1 MIKNRANKPW
11 RVAVVVQRYGE
22 EVGGGAEQ
30 HARWLAEH
38 LLPWAEVHAITT
50 CALDYTTWANHYP
63 AGHTTLNG
71 VKVHRFAVDKPRDW
85 ASFQRLTAQ
94 TVQSKHS
101 VLDELEWMRY
111 QGPLSTPLLNYLQE
125 AYPRFD
131 LFIFFTYVYAT
142 TFFGLPLVCDKAIL
156 VPTAHDEP
164 YLYLSLFRS
173 LFHLPR
179 VIVYNTETERE
190 LVGRVTRNQMIPQVV
205 AGIGINVPADMS
217 AARFRQKHAI
227 EGEFLLYVG
236 RVDPAKNVPELLD
249 YFLRFRQE
257 YGRPLKL
264 VLIGRSTLPLP
275 AHPDI
280 IHLGF
285 LPEAD
290 KFDALQAASVM
301 VIPSLYESLSM
312 ITLEAWFAGIP
323 ALVHGRCEV
332 TKQQCRLSN
341 GGLYYISYDEFA
353 ACLHLLLDN
362 PGLRAQLGANGGRFA
377 RHHYDWAVIT
387 AKYRAIF
394 AALLG

>member
-1 MIKNRANKPW
+1 MNRLTKKW

-22 EVGGGAEQ
+22 EVNGGAEL

-63 AGHTTLNG
+63 AGDTILNG
-71 VKVHRFAVDKPRDW
+71 VRLHRFPVDAPRDW
-85 ASFQRLTAQ
+85 ASFQRITAQ
-94 TVQSKHS
+94 TIQSRHS
-101 VLDELEWMRY
+101 VLDELEWMRD
-111 QGPLSTPLLNYLQE
+111 QGPLSTPLLHYLQE
-125 AYPRFD
+125 AYARFD
-131 LFIFFTYVYAT
+131 LFIFFTYLYAT

-156 VPTAHDEP
+156 VPTAHEEP

-179 VIVYNTETERE
+179 VIVYNTETEQE
-190 LVGRVTRNQMIPQVV
+190 LVGRITRNQMIPQVV
-205 AGIGINVPADMS
+205 AGIGINVPADIS
-217 AARFRQKHAI
+217 ADRFRQKHGI

-236 RVDPAKNVPELLD
+236 RVDLAKNVPEMVD

-257 YGRPLKL
+257 YDRSVKL
-264 VLIGRSTLPLP
+264 VLIGRSNIPLP
-275 AHPDI
+275 QHPDL

-285 LPEAD
+285 LSEQD

-301 VIPSLYESLSM
+301 IMPSLYESLSM
-312 ITLEAWFAGIP
+312 ITLEAWFAGTP

-332 TKQQCRLSN
+332 TKQQCRRSN
-341 GGLYYISYDEFA
+341 GGLYYISYEEFA
-353 ACLHLLLDN
+353 ASLNLLLDN
-362 PGLRAQLGANGGRFA
+362 PHLRTQLGTNGGRFA
-377 RHHYDWAVIT
+377 RQHYDWAIIT

-394 AALLG
+394 QALVG